1 MNLEIIWS
9 EFAEKQLEL
18 IFEYYQKKASDNVAR
33 NLIRSIIKEPNRLIN
48 EPFIGQEETLLKNRK
63 FAYRYLTFKS
73 YKIIYSVD
81 EKNGWIKI
89 ADVFDT
95 RQHPIKIKRSR

>member
-9 EFAEKQLEL
+9 EFAEKQLES
-18 IFEYYQKKASDNVAR
+18 IFEYYQEKASKSVATKLVR
-33 NLIRSIIKEPNRLIN
+33 GIIKEPDRLIN
-48 EPFIGQEETLLKNRK
+48 EPFLGQEENLLKNRRI
-63 FAYRYLTFKS
+63 AYRYLIFKN

-81 EKNGWIKI
+81 RENRWIKI

-95 RQHPIKIKRSR
+95 RQNPTKIKRSK

>member
-1 MNLEIIWS
+1 MSLKVIWS

-18 IFEYYQKKASDNVAR
+18 IFKYYQEKAGKNVANRLVR
-33 NLIRSIIKEPNRLIN
+33 NIIKEPDRLIM
-48 EPFIGQEETLLKNRK
+48 EPFLGQEEHLLKNRK
-63 FAYRYLTFKS
+63 ISYRYLIFKN

-81 EKNGWIKI
+81 RENEWIKI

-95 RQHPIKIKRSR
+95 RQNPTKIKRSK

>member
-1 MNLEIIWS
+1 MNFEVIWS

-18 IFEYYQKKASDNVAR
+18 IFEFYREKASETVA
-33 NLIRSIIKEPNRLIN
+33 NKLVRSIIKEPDRLIK
-48 EPFIGQEETLLKNRK
+48 EPFLGQKEDLLKNREI
-63 FAYRYLTFKS
+63 AYRYLIFKN

-81 EKNGWIKI
+81 RVNGWIKI

-95 RQHPIKIKRSR
+95 RQNPAKIKRSK